1 MRYFLCSFDQFS
13 LGVPEDAVAAI
24 MIYPKTVTE
33 MITREEELPPESPT
47 GGPEGSP
54 AGSLAG
60 RSGDVFFSLP
70 HFFELADKT
79 VRHGIVLKAGM
90 GPEGGRTGLEAA
102 GEEGPRQVLLVRTV
116 EREADI
122 APEDMYPLPQLLT
135 APGKEPFL
143 KGISFAGQTMIAF
156 IEPAALI
163 ARILQARMPEERGLK
178 E

>member
-47 GGPEGSP
+47 GDPSGSP

-79 VRHGIVLKAGM
+79 VRHGIVLK
-90 GPEGGRTGLEAA
+90 A